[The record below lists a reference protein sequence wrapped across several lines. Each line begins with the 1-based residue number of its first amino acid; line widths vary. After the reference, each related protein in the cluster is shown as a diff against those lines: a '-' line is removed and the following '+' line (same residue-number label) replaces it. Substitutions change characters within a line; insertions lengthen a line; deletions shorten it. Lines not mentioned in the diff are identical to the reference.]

1 MPGVSMRQMLE
12 AGVHFGHQ
20 TRFWNPKMAPF
31 IFGERNRIHIIN
43 LEKTQPMY
51 SDAANFVKSVIS
63 DGGKVLFV
71 GTKRSAREA
80 MATEAARCGMP
91 FVNQRWLGGMLTN
104 FKTIRQSIKRLM
116 DINELKASGQLD
128 KRGKKEATMLRREQE
143 KLERSL
149 GGIKDMDS
157 LPDAI
162 FIVDV
167 GHEQIA
173 IHEAKKLG
181 IPVVAVVDT
190 NCSPEGVEYIIP
202 GNDDA
207 MRAIQLYAV
216 GIADAVLEG
225 RESGPSVAVGEDEF
239 VELDEN
245 GNPRKKVGKGRPQQR
260 PAPGRNRRPPQRRRP
275 GVGAP
280 PAEGDAAAAAAVAG
294 AAPVV
299 ADADDAEDASE
310 AMAATV
316 SVPATPPG
324 GVERRPASGS
334 DQRRRGGGR

>member
-20 TRFWNPKMAPF
+20 TRFWNPKMAPY

-51 SDAANFVKSVIS
+51 SDAAGFVKSVIS

-80 MATEAARCGMP
+80 MASEAARCGMP

-104 FKTIRQSIKRLM
+104 FKTIRQSIKRLT
-116 DINELKASGQLD
+116 DITEMMANGQIE

-143 KLERSL
+143 KLNRSL

-167 GHEQIA
+167 GHEGIA

-190 NCSPEGVEYIIP
+190 NCSPDGVEYIIP

-207 MRAIQLYAV
+207 MRAIQLYAA

-225 RESGPSVAVGEDEF
+225 RESVPAVSVGEDEF

-245 GNPRKKVGKGRPQQR
+245 GNPRKKTGKGRPQQR
-260 PAPGRNRRPPQRRRP
+260 PAATRNRRPPQQRRRP
-275 GVGAP
+275 AAPGPHAPVVVGDEVDE
-280 PAEGDAAAAAAVAG
+280 AEDAIEAVVATVAVP
-294 AAPVV
+294 AAPV
-299 ADADDAEDASE
+299 
-310 AMAATV
+310 
-316 SVPATPPG
+316 PAPGAQRRPG
-324 GVERRPASGS
+324 GGG
-334 DQRRRGGGR
+334 DQRRRGGGGR